1 MPQASRR
8 RHDAAGPLLDDRDR
22 ALLAGEGGEAAQVAI
37 RLLVSVAGA
46 ERAPHLIDVASA
58 HIDGCLYHGRAG
70 LEFAERLAGAR
81 GRAVIPTTLNVASL
95 DLLHPGL
102 VRADDETRGLARRLM
117 DAYLAMGCRPTWT
130 CAPYQLPSR
139 PSLGEHIAWAESNA
153 IVFAN
158 SVLGART
165 DRYGD
170 FLDICAALT
179 GRVPYAGLHVDANR
193 LATVVLRVEGLPG
206 RLLDEDALYPVL
218 GHVIGTIAG
227 STVPVLAGLPPVS
240 EDRMKA
246 LGAAAAST
254 GGVALC
260 HVVGTTPEAPTLAD
274 ALGHRAPRRTVRIGP
289 TEIRDARD
297 ALSSAPDAAID
308 AVSVGTPHLSLLEIQ
323 RLAERVAGLV
333 IAPGV
338 RFLASTSRDVLAV
351 ASSHGWTGALER
363 AGVEIVTDTCTYV
376 TPILGLACRTV
387 MTDSAKWAYYAP
399 GNLGVDVVY
408 GSLDECVR
416 SAAAGRVV
424 RDPELWHGL

>member
-8 RHDAAGPLLDDRDR
+8 RHDAGGPVLDDRDR
-22 ALLAGEGGEAAQVAI
+22 ALLAGDGGPATRLAM
-37 RLLVSVAGA
+37 RLLVAVARA
-46 ERAPHLIDVASA
+46 ERAPRLIDVASA

-70 LEFAERLAGAR
+70 LEFAERLAGAD
-81 GRAVIPTTLNVASL
+81 GRVVIPTTLNVASL

-102 VRADDETRGLARRLM
+102 VHGDDETRNLARRLM
-117 DAYLAMGCRPTWT
+117 DAYVVMGCRPTWT
-130 CAPYQLPSR
+130 CAPYQLPER
-139 PSLGEHIAWAESNA
+139 PSFGQHVAWAESNA

-179 GRVPYAGLHVDANR
+179 GRVPYAGLHVDGNR
-193 LATVVLRVEGLPG
+193 LATIVLRVEGLAD
-206 RLLDEDALYPVL
+206 RLLEEDALYPVL
-218 GHVIGTIAG
+218 GHLVGTLAG
-227 STVPVLAGLPPVS
+227 SAVPVLTGLPPVS

-246 LGAAAAST
+246 LGAAAASA

-260 HVVGTTPEAPTLAD
+260 HVVGTTPEAPTLND
-274 ALGHRAPRRTVRIGP
+274 ALGHRAPRRTIRIGAGE
-289 TEIRDARD
+289 TRAARD
-297 ALSSAPDAAID
+297 ALSSTPDAAID
-308 AVSVGTPHLSLLEIQ
+308 AVSVGTPHLSLIEVE
-323 RLAERVAGLV
+323 RLAARVAGLV

-338 RFLASTSRDVLAV
+338 RFLASTSRDVLAE
-351 ASSHGWTGALER
+351 AASHGWAEILER
-363 AGVEIVTDTCTYV
+363 AGIEIVTDTCTYV
-376 TPILGLACRTV
+376 TPILGPDCRTV

-399 GNLGVDVVY
+399 GNLGVDVVF

-424 RDPELWHGL
+424 REPELWHGL